1 MKNKKWT
8 KRDRVLLT
16 AAILLL
22 VILALRLIGSLIGGP
37 VYDFI
42 TAAFPWVCLGAGVAS
57 IAAAWTAE
65 RK

>member
-1 MKNKKWT
+1 MKNRKWT
-8 KRDRVLLT
+8 QRDRVLLA

-22 VILALRLIGSLIGGP
+22 VILAIRLIGSLIGGP

-42 TAAFPWVCLGAGVAS
+42 TTAFPWVCLGAGVAS

-65 RK
+65 R